1 MVVLPYSAV
10 IFSSLF
16 MWCASVMQ
24 RKSGQV
30 LGHASLCDFPLK
42 PNLHQACWADGE
54 KINK

>member
-24 RKSGQV
+24 RKA
-30 LGHASLCDFPLK
+30 GHASLCDFPLK

-54 KINK
+54 NK